1 MNEKIQMV
9 KKREMEVE
17 IATETGWE
25 GGKRKMRLPHWVEVK
40 GKEPLLERD
49 VE

>member
-1 MNEKIQMV
+1 MV

-25 GGKRKMRLPHWVEVK
+25 GGKRKMTNRWVGGTTKRQKDCIIAESPAV
-40 GKEPLLERD
+40 
-49 VE
+49 